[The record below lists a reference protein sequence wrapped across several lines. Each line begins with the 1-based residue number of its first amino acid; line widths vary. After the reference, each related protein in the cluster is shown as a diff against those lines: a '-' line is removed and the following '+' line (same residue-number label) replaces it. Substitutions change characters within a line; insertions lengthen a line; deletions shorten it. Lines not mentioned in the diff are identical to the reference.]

1 MRWIRRF
8 TYLLHFRSQ
17 QDELREELA
26 LHHDLMADEFQ
37 RRGLTP
43 DAARDAAHR
52 AMGNETYMREEARG
66 VWLSPRLDALLR
78 DWRYTWRGLRRS
90 PAFALIAILSLAL
103 GIGANTAIFGLIHA
117 LLLARLP
124 VPDAAQLVEVQRDF
138 GAKGTDERFSR
149 SEFEAL
155 ASGPI
160 PLTMIASSGGS
171 IEMDGVAIDARLDAV
186 DGGYF
191 DLLGI
196 HAQRGRLVSRTDD
209 AAAAPVAVV
218 TDRFWR
224 GRMNGDASALGR
236 SIKING
242 QLFTI
247 VGITPPGFAGLRF
260 PAVTDITI
268 PYRAATAFGV
278 VRGTDP
284 RRPVLSIV
292 GRRPASHSIERA
304 QLTLAQMWNRCCAA
318 GELATF
324 PKGQT
329 ATQSQL
335 LLVDISRG
343 IPQVKLNLRG
353 QYRRILLALMAGV
366 GILLLAACA
375 NVANLL
381 LARSSARSGELAVRL
396 ALGASRTRLVM
407 LLVIESIQLSLFG
420 AIVGVLLARW
430 GTAVLMRAN
439 IGDLSRVFT
448 VAPVLGP
455 QVLVFTVIVSVTS
468 GLIFGVVPALRVMR
482 TDLITPLKQGG
493 RRSTSGRR
501 ALLDR
506 GLVAL
511 QMALALLLVTGAM
524 LLVQTLRN
532 LQRTDLGF
540 DPTQRLA
547 LSVETRRTSYEKQGM
562 TVQMADE
569 MLRRVRAI
577 PGVRSAAFASL
588 VPIYGGRT
596 TFDNVTVRGEQP
608 LADADAETWFTAVSP
623 GYFASLGIPLLAGRD
638 IEPST
643 APAGHI
649 TSRDVVV
656 NDQFAKKFFGNR
668 NPIGQA
674 FEDRDEG
681 DTLATENRVIGVVG
695 GAKMIGLRAPPRPM
709 YFVPVTDHDWP
720 YLVLVIRPYAGAV
733 AVGAAAA
740 RAIAAVAP
748 GIAQGEPT
756 LISASIDDALSRE
769 RISAALAT
777 LFGVIALSLVAV
789 GLYGV
794 MLYQVAERTAEIGI
808 RMALGAHAWSVVTL
822 ILRQSLTIVAIGL
835 VAGFPL
841 AILAGRAVTSQ
852 LYGVAP
858 YSAWALAVAGGSL
871 VAVAIAASLVPVRR
885 AISVDPLTALRSQ

>member
-1 MRWIRRF
+1 MRWVRRF
-8 TYLLHFRSQ
+8 TYWLRFRSR

-26 LHHDLMADEFQ
+26 LHRDLLADEFR

-52 AMGNETYMREEARG
+52 AMGNEIYMREEARG
-66 VWLSPRLDALLR
+66 VWLSPRLDAAQR
-78 DWRYTWRGLRRS
+78 DWRYAWRGLRRS
-90 PAFALIAILSLAL
+90 PAFALIAVLSLAL
-103 GIGANTAIFGLIHA
+103 GIGANTAIFGLIHS

-124 VPDAAQLVEVQRDF
+124 VPNAEALVELQRDF

-160 PLTMIASSGGS
+160 PLTMIAWSGGS
-171 IEMDGVAIDARLDAV
+171 IEMEGVAINASVDAV

-196 HAQRGRLVSRTDD
+196 HAQRGRLVSRSDD
-209 AAAAPVAVV
+209 AAGAPVAVI

-224 GRMNGDASALGR
+224 GRMNGDTAAIGR

-260 PAVTDITI
+260 PAIDDIAV

-284 RRPVLSIV
+284 RRPVIAIV

-304 QLTLAQMWNRCCAA
+304 PLALAQMWNRCCAA
-318 GELATF
+318 GELVTP

-329 ATQSQL
+329 TSQSQL
-335 LLVDISRG
+335 FLVDVSRG

-353 QYRRILLALMAGV
+353 EYSRILLALMAGV

-407 LLVIESIQLSLFG
+407 LLVIESIQLSLLG
-420 AIVGVLLARW
+420 AIVGVVLARW
-430 GTAVLMRAN
+430 GTTVLMRAN
-439 IGDLSRVFT
+439 IGDLAGVFAF
-448 VAPVLGP
+448 APVLGP
-455 QVLVFTVIVSVTS
+455 QVLLFTVIVSVTS

-493 RRSTSGRR
+493 RRSASGRR
-501 ALLDR
+501 ALIDR
-506 GLVAL
+506 SLVAL
-511 QMALALLLVTGAM
+511 QMALALLLVSGAM
-524 LLVQTLRN
+524 LLVETLRN
-532 LQRTDLGF
+532 LQQTDLGF
-540 DPTQRLA
+540 DPTRRLA
-547 LSVETRRTSYEKQGM
+547 INVETRRTSYEKQGM
-562 TVQMADE
+562 TVQMTDE
-569 MLRRVRAI
+569 MLRRVRGI
-577 PGVRSAAFASL
+577 PGVRSAAFGSI

-596 TFDNVTVRGEQP
+596 SYDIVTVRGEQP
-608 LADADAETWFTAVSP
+608 LADGDADTWFAAVTP
-623 GYFASLGIPLLAGRD
+623 DYFTSLGIPLLAGRD
-638 IEPST
+638 IGRST

-649 TSRDVVV
+649 TSREVVV
-656 NDQFAKKFFGNR
+656 NDQFAKKFFSNR
-668 NPIGQA
+668 NPIGQV
-674 FEDRDEG
+674 FEDHDEG
-681 DTLATENRVIGVVG
+681 DTLVTENRVIGVVG
-695 GAKMIGLRAPPRPM
+695 GVKMIGLRAPARPM

-720 YLVLVIRPYAGAV
+720 YLVLVVRPYANAV
-733 AVGAAAA
+733 AVGSAAE
-740 RAIAAVAP
+740 RAIASVAP

-756 LISASIDDALSRE
+756 LIAASIDDALTRE

-808 RMALGAHAWSVVTL
+808 RMALGAHASSVVAL
-822 ILRQSLTIVAIGL
+822 VLRQSLTIVAIGL
-835 VAGFPL
+835 VTGFPL

-885 AISVDPLTALRSQ
+885 AVAVDPLTALRAQ